1 MDNRGFT
8 LIELILVVVIIG
20 ILAGAVVPI
29 FRGRSTE
36 ARINRAR
43 ADIQQYLGFIS
54 QYEIDNGKYPQRLED
69 LISGNRKYLRELNKD
84 PWGNPYFF
92 QPPSSAT
99 SDDYDVFS
107 AGPDG
112 QPQTEDDVTL
122 NTEATPPPAQ

>member
-29 FRGRSTE
+29 FGGRSTE

-43 ADIQQYLGFIS
+43 SDISSYLGFIS
-54 QYEIDNGKYPQRLED
+54 AYEIDNGKYPQRLED
-69 LISGNRKYLRELNKD
+69 LVSGNRKYVRELNND
-84 PWGNPYFF
+84 PWGNPYIYT
-92 QPPSSAT
+92 PPSGAT
-99 SDDYDVFS
+99 SDDFDVFS

-112 QPQTEDDVTL
+112 QPGTEDDVTL
-122 NTEATPPPAQ
+122 NTEAATR